1 MTIQVQVKL
10 FLHLRK
16 NRIQTVELTDGSKA
30 RDLVRLL
37 GIRLEEVGVLS
48 INDRQAALDQ
58 QLKGGDI
65 ISFLSFPP
73 SEGGDGGLAP
83 SRAPAPF

>member
-16 NRIQTVELTDGSKA
+16 NRNQTVELTDGSKA
-30 RDLVRLL
+30 RDLVGLL
-37 GIRLEEVGVLS
+37 GIRPEEVGVLS

-65 ISFLSFPP
+65 ISIIPP
-73 SEGGDGGLAP
+73 IGGG
-83 SRAPAPF
+83 

>member
-16 NRIQTVELTDGSKA
+16 NQIQTVELTDGSNA
-30 RDLVRLL
+30 VDLVRQL

-65 ISFLSFPP
+65 ISIIPP
-73 SEGGDGGLAP
+73 IGGG
-83 SRAPAPF
+83 

>member
-16 NRIQTVELTDGSKA
+16 NRIQIVELRDGSDA
-30 RDLVRLL
+30 RDLVRQL

-48 INDRQAALDQ
+48 INDHQATLDRK
-58 QLKGGDI
+58 LKAGDI
-65 ISFLSFPP
+65 ISIIPP
-73 SEGGDGGLAP
+73 IGGG
-83 SRAPAPF
+83 

>member
-16 NRIQTVELTDGSKA
+16 NRNQTVEVTDGA
-30 RDLVRLL
+30 TAGDLVGLL
-37 GIRLEEVGVLS
+37 GIRPEEVGVLS

-58 QLKGGDI
+58 PLKDGDVVSIIPPIGG
-65 ISFLSFPP
+65 
-73 SEGGDGGLAP
+73 G
-83 SRAPAPF
+83 

>member
-16 NRIQTVELTDGSKA
+16 NRNQTVELTDGSKA
-30 RDLVRLL
+30 RDLVRQL

-48 INDRQAALDQ
+48 INDRQAMLDQ

-65 ISFLSFPP
+65 ISIIPP
-73 SEGGDGGLAP
+73 IGGG
-83 SRAPAPF
+83 

>member
-16 NRIQTVELTDGSKA
+16 NRNQTVELSEGSTA
-30 RDLVRLL
+30 WDLVHQLS
-37 GIRLEEVGVLS
+37 IRLEDVGVLS

-58 QLKGGDI
+58 QLKDGDTISIIPPIGG
-65 ISFLSFPP
+65 
-73 SEGGDGGLAP
+73 G
-83 SRAPAPF
+83 

>member
-16 NRIQTVELTDGSKA
+16 NQSQIVELTDGSKA

-37 GIRLEEVGVLS
+37 GIRLEDVGVLS

-58 QLKGGDI
+58 QLKSGDTISIIPPIGG
-65 ISFLSFPP
+65 
-73 SEGGDGGLAP
+73 G
-83 SRAPAPF
+83 

>member
-1 MTIQVQVKL
+1 VKL

-30 RDLVRLL
+30 RDLVGIL

-65 ISFLSFPP
+65 VSIIPP
-73 SEGGDGGLAP
+73 IGGG
-83 SRAPAPF
+83 

>member
-16 NRIQTVELTDGSKA
+16 NQIQTVELTDGSNV
-30 RDLVRLL
+30 RDLVRQL

-48 INDRQAALDQ
+48 INDRQATLDQ
-58 QLKGGDI
+58 QLKSGDI
-65 ISFLSFPP
+65 ISIIPP
-73 SEGGDGGLAP
+73 IGGG
-83 SRAPAPF
+83 

>member
-16 NRIQTVELTDGSKA
+16 NQIQTVELTDGSNV
-30 RDLVRLL
+30 RDLVRQL
-37 GIRLEEVGVLS
+37 GIRLEEVAVLS
-48 INDRQAALDQ
+48 INDRQAMLDQ

-65 ISFLSFPP
+65 ISIIPP
-73 SEGGDGGLAP
+73 IGGG
-83 SRAPAPF
+83 

>member
-16 NRIQTVELTDGSKA
+16 NRNQTVELTDGSDA
-30 RDLVRLL
+30 GDLVHLL

-65 ISFLSFPP
+65 ISIIPP
-73 SEGGDGGLAP
+73 IGGG
-83 SRAPAPF
+83 

>member
-16 NRIQTVELTDGSKA
+16 NRSQTVELTEGSKA
-30 RDLVRLL
+30 RDLVPLL
-37 GIRLEEVGVLS
+37 GIRLEDVGVLS

-58 QLKGGDI
+58 QLRSGDI
-65 ISFLSFPP
+65 ISIIPP
-73 SEGGDGGLAP
+73 IGGG
-83 SRAPAPF
+83 

>member
-16 NRIQTVELTDGSKA
+16 NRNQTVELTDGSNA
-30 RDLVRLL
+30 GDLVRQL

-48 INDRQAALDQ
+48 INDRQAAFDHP
-58 QLKGGDI
+58 LKGGDI
-65 ISFLSFPP
+65 ISIIPP
-73 SEGGDGGLAP
+73 IGGG
-83 SRAPAPF
+83 

>member
-16 NRIQTVELTDGSKA
+16 NRNQTVELTDGSNA
-30 RDLVRLL
+30 GDLVRLL
-37 GIRLEEVGVLS
+37 GIGLEEVGVLS

-65 ISFLSFPP
+65 ISIIPP
-73 SEGGDGGLAP
+73 IGGG
-83 SRAPAPF
+83 

>member
-16 NRIQTVELTDGSKA
+16 NQIQTVELKDGSNA
-30 RDLVRLL
+30 RDLVRQL

-48 INDRQAALDQ
+48 INDRQAMLDQ

-65 ISFLSFPP
+65 ISIIPP
-73 SEGGDGGLAP
+73 IGGG
-83 SRAPAPF
+83 

>member
-1 MTIQVQVKL
+1 MTIQVQLKL

-16 NRIQTVELTDGSKA
+16 NRSQTVEMADGSKA

-37 GIRLEEVGVLS
+37 GIRLEDVGVLS

-58 QLKGGDI
+58 QLKSGDI
-65 ISFLSFPP
+65 ISIIPP
-73 SEGGDGGLAP
+73 IGGGVMGMAVRLG
-83 SRAPAPF
+83 

>member
-1 MTIQVQVKL
+1 MTIQLQVKL

-16 NRIQTVELTDGSKA
+16 NRTQTVELTDGSKA

-37 GIRLEEVGVLS
+37 GIRLEDVGVLS

-58 QLKGGDI
+58 QLETGDVISIIPPIGG
-65 ISFLSFPP
+65 
-73 SEGGDGGLAP
+73 G
-83 SRAPAPF
+83 

>member
-16 NRIQTVELTDGSKA
+16 NLIQTVEMTDGSRA
-30 RDLVRLL
+30 RDLVRML

-48 INDRQAALDQ
+48 INDRQATLDQ

-65 ISFLSFPP
+65 ISIIPHI
-73 SEGGDGGLAP
+73 GGG
-83 SRAPAPF
+83 